1 MTVLRV
7 IFSIL
12 VLHVACMIYAQNDQS
27 GFISIDCG
35 SESNYTQNGTGINYV
50 SDDGFIEGGESYDLS
65 RIRNY
70 RTRVYNTLRSFPQN
84 ERNCYTLR
92 PQKGKNNRY
101 LIRAM
106 FFYGESRG
114 QPPQFDLHIGA
125 DYWATVYI
133 SDPSIY
139 VVYEML
145 HLTSSDYIHVCLV
158 NTARGDPFI
167 TSLELRP
174 LDITMYKQRSP
185 SSLILNYRQNFGTNE
200 TVRYDDDK
208 YDRIWGLPNVVRVR
222 AVQASDAV
230 SLKSFSEEQVPLKVM
245 STAIT
250 PINST
255 ELYYRWNATSID
267 EYIIYVHLAEVEILE
282 SNQKREF
289 NIYNNGIFI
298 GTFSPST
305 SITTIMLSSNSPTY
319 ELILRQTLNSTL
331 PPILNAIEV
340 YTLKQLLQNQTD
352 DQDAAVMWGIK
363 STYGLTNLNWQGDPC
378 VPQQYAWVGLYC
390 NYNAPRAARIRS
402 LNLSSRGLSGE
413 IATALANLTM
423 LDSLDL
429 SNNNLTGNVPKFL
442 AELDSLTFLNLM
454 GNNFT
459 RPIPAELLAKS
470 KNGIEE
476 SSGEDKSSSTRIIA
490 VILAPIIACIVVLSI
505 IVFIMKQPRKK
516 ALIKSEEV
524 LTPRK
529 QQFTYS
535 EVLSIT
541 NNFQKEIGRGGFG
554 RVFQGSVG
562 DNQVAVKMLSESSSQ
577 GYKEFQAEVKL
588 LMEVRHTNI
597 TSLVGYCDDNN
608 HKGIIY
614 DFMANGNLGEH
625 LFDGRP
631 NVLSW
636 ERRLQIGCDAA
647 DEMNEGFQAK
657 LADFGLSRAYPTED
671 ASHASSVKV
680 AGTIG
685 YLDPEYHSTGRLTE
699 KSDVYSFG
707 VLLLELITGR
717 RAITEGVNIVNWVQ
731 SLVEEGNVEA
741 IIDSRLEG
749 HFDIN
754 TAWKGVETA
763 IACVCLTSVER
774 PTMNDVAMDL
784 KHCVQTE
791 KTRQSGYMS
800 LNLEGLND
808 LKPR

>member
-1 MTVLRV
+1 M
-7 IFSIL
+7 
-12 VLHVACMIYAQNDQS
+12 
-27 GFISIDCG
+27 
-35 SESNYTQNGTGINYV
+35 
-50 SDDGFIEGGESYDLS
+50 
-65 RIRNY
+65 
-70 RTRVYNTLRSFPQN
+70 
-84 ERNCYTLR
+84 
-92 PQKGKNNRY
+92 
-101 LIRAM
+101 
-106 FFYGESRG
+106 
-114 QPPQFDLHIGA
+114 
-125 DYWATVYI
+125 
-133 SDPSIY
+133 
-139 VVYEML
+139 
-145 HLTSSDYIHVCLV
+145 
-158 NTARGDPFI
+158 
-167 TSLELRP
+167 
-174 LDITMYKQRSP
+174 
-185 SSLILNYRQNFGTNE
+185 
-200 TVRYDDDK
+200 
-208 YDRIWGLPNVVRVR
+208 
-222 AVQASDAV
+222 
-230 SLKSFSEEQVPLKVM
+230 
-245 STAIT
+245 
-250 PINST
+250 
-255 ELYYRWNATSID
+255 NA
-267 EYIIYVHLAEVEILE
+267 
-282 SNQKREF
+282 
-289 NIYNNGIFI
+289 
-298 GTFSPST
+298 
-305 SITTIMLSSNSPTY
+305 
-319 ELILRQTLNSTL
+319 
-331 PPILNAIEV
+331 
-340 YTLKQLLQNQTD
+340 
-352 DQDAAVMWGIK
+352 
-363 STYGLTNLNWQGDPC
+363 
-378 VPQQYAWVGLYC
+378 
-390 NYNAPRAARIRS
+390 
-402 LNLSSRGLSGE
+402 
-413 IATALANLTM
+413 
-423 LDSLDL
+423 
-429 SNNNLTGNVPKFL
+429 
-442 AELDSLTFLNLM
+442 
-454 GNNFT
+454 
-459 RPIPAELLAKS
+459 
-470 KNGIEE
+470 
-476 SSGEDKSSSTRIIA
+476 
-490 VILAPIIACIVVLSI
+490 
-505 IVFIMKQPRKK
+505 

-631 NVLSW
+631 KVLSW

-647 DEMNEGFQAK
+647 DGLAYMHHGCRPPIVHRDVKSSNILLNESFQAK

-717 RAITEGVNIVNWVQ
+717 KAITEGINIVNWVQ

-763 IACVCLTSVER
+763 IACVRPTSIER